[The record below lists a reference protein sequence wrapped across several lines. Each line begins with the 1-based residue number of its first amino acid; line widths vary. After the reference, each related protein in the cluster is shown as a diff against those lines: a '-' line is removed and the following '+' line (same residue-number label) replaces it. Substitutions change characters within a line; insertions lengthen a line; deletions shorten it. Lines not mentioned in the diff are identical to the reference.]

1 LQQTHNLGHG
11 KYHLDVGILFARQL
25 AELLHCALLIDL
37 VSSLHSDSLLFPWRK
52 ITLGP
57 L

>member
-1 LQQTHNLGHG
+1 MGKNHLG
-11 KYHLDVGILFARQL
+11 VGILFARQL
-25 AELLHCALLIDL
+25 AELLHRALLIDL

-52 ITLGP
+52 ITFGP